1 MSFLAVRPPLQSLA
15 SVSSLPPLPT
25 RELFSPVSI
34 DASPE
39 KAAPRWPPAVS
50 LTRFASTTTAAIYTR
65 ENRLWRLHVAQ
76 HYMYMTI
83 VSGFPVYRKLIISI
97 SLSSLPPSSSSPHP
111 LSLSLPSLPFPP
123 PSPSSLPSPLHSVSP
138 LPFLCSVDQAEEN
151 LGFKPGRG
159 FLSFCKDHTA
169 TRDLLYCL
177 LHGRPLVIIG
187 EPSQKK

>member
-1 MSFLAVRPPLQSLA
+1 MSFLAARPPLQSLA

-97 SLSSLPPSSSSPHP
+97 SLSSLPPSLLFFFPPPIPLPPLPPFSP
-111 LSLSLPSLPFPP
+111 SLSFLPLPFLPPFPP
-123 PSPSSLPSPLHSVSP
+123 PQCVSSPVPLFCGS
-138 LPFLCSVDQAEEN
+138 
-151 LGFKPGRG
+151 GRG
-159 FLSFCKDHTA
+159 ESRVQ
-169 TRDLLYCL
+169 TRS
-177 LHGRPLVIIG
+177 RVPIIL
-187 EPSQKK
+187 